1 MVKDKYQYAH
11 CVFENVGGEQLD
23 LNLTLMRPFGR
34 IAFCG
39 SISQYNGDAPYAL
52 RNYTSIV
59 AMRIRFE
66 GFIVFDFAKE
76 YPKAIKELNQWIK
89 EGKVTRQYYM
99 VEGGITKGPEAL
111 LGLFEGR
118 NQGKTLL
125 KL

>member
-1 MVKDKYQYAH
+1 M
-11 CVFENVGGEQLD
+11 
-23 LNLTLMRPFGR
+23 NLTLMRPFGR

-39 SISQYNGDAPYAL
+39 SISQYNGDALYAL

-59 AMRIRFE
+59 SMRIRFE

-76 YPKAIKELNQWIK
+76 YPQAIKDLNQWIK
-89 EGKVTRQYYM
+89 EGKLTRQYYM
-99 VEGGITKGPEAL
+99 VEGGITKGAEAL